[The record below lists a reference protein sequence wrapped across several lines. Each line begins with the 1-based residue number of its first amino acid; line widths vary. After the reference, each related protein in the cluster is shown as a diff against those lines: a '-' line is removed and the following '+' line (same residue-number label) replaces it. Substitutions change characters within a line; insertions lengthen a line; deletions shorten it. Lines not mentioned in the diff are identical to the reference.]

1 MFTDLRMGLRG
12 LKKTPLVAS
21 LPLTYTEDMT
31 RMLLKLLGPAGNSI
45 LRGFV
50 DLSFIDVVVV
60 EVPIDE
66 Y

>member
-1 MFTDLRMGLRG
+1 
-12 LKKTPLVAS
+12 
-21 LPLTYTEDMT
+21 
-31 RMLLKLLGPAGNSI
+31 MLLKLLGPAGNSI